1 MLPGDEIVE
10 KKHKNVKHLIAIE
23 QNTDLSRRATRKFAG
38 LGAPIF
44 QVDFE
49 ARFQNQYGPTETE
62 GSSIPD
68 NTRPQSSLQDDDSF
82 EKNELT
88 AEVEIQ
94 NTAHHKAIIKSRND
108 NYVTF
113 KERFEK
119 SLSEIMAKYDN
130 ERLEEVRFQEY
141 WTQNLS
147 EITVKH
153 I

>member
-23 QNTDLSRRATRKFAG
+23 QNTDLSRRATRKFPG

-49 ARFQNQYGPTETE
+49 TRFQNQYGQDETE
-62 GSSIPD
+62 GSSQ
-68 NTRPQSSLQDDDSF
+68 RPVSALQDEDDF
-82 EKNELT
+82 EKNEIT
-88 AEVEIQ
+88 GEVEIQ
-94 NTAHHKAIIKSRND
+94 NTAHHKAIVKSRND

-119 SLSEIMAKYDN
+119 SLSEIMTKYDN
-130 ERLEEVRFQEY
+130 ERQEEVRFQEY